1 MARRKKSSKK
11 RYSRKRSVGAIIGKN
26 SIMNVV
32 GIAAGAAAGRIV
44 SQKLELG
51 NLNPTVK
58 SAGTIV
64 LGMFFPKLMKGSFG
78 QSIGTGMIAA
88 GALGVMQGTNILQGI
103 DDVIDGFP
111 MVGAFNDVGAIEYDD
126 TMGASDEI
134 MVDDTMGAMDEE
146 F

>member
-11 RYSRKRSVGAIIGKN
+11 RYSRRRSVGAIGKN

-32 GIAAGAAAGRIV
+32 GIAAGAAAGRVV
-44 SQKLELG
+44 SQKLNLG
-51 NLNPTVK
+51 GLNPTVK

-64 LGMFFPKLMKGSFG
+64 LGMFFPKLMKGALG

-88 GALGVMQGTNILQGI
+88 GALGVMQGTGVLQGI
-103 DDVIDGFP
+103 DDAIDGFP
-111 MVGAFNDVGAIEYDD
+111 MVGAFNDVGAIEFDD
-126 TMGASDEI
+126 TMGASDDI

>member
-11 RYSRKRSVGAIIGKN
+11 RYSRRRRVGAIGKDAL
-26 SIMNVV
+26 MDVV

-44 SQKLELG
+44 TQKIEFG
-51 NLNPTVK
+51 GLNPTIK

-64 LGMFFPKLMKGSFG
+64 LGMFFPKLLKGSFG
-78 QSIGTGMIAA
+78 QAMGTGMIAA
-88 GALGVMQGTNILQGI
+88 GSLGILQETGVLKGI
-103 DDVIDGFP
+103 DDAIDGFP

-126 TMGASDEI
+126 TMGASDDI